1 MAEAEPT
8 HADDTGGRRDRSRSR
23 ERNDAGA
30 PVEGVGASNG
40 GGRADDPAG
49 YSHAPPPQ
57 YGGGG
62 GQQGGYGSFAPQGG
76 GGGYGGGYGGAPGG
90 YGAPPPQGGGGAG
103 YGGESYGASKQD
115 RSQARVFSL
124 IRERDRCRHVAGA
137 NAARGRPPAP
147 AAAAVAVSG
156 LGRGARHVF
165 CFVGL
170 LGALMLSGR
179 WVGPPHGMASSLTT
193 MPLQPACP

>member
-115 RSQARVFSL
+115 RSQARVFFSDKG
-124 IRERDRCRHVAGA
+124 ERPMSPCR
-137 NAARGRPPAP
+137 RRQ
-147 AAAAVAVSG
+147 
-156 LGRGARHVF
+156 RGARTASPDCLSKAGTTARNHRRLRF
-165 CFVGL
+165 L
-170 LGALMLSGR
+170 WLLMLLVLVGR
-179 WVGPPHGMASSLTT
+179 N
-193 MPLQPACP
+193 